1 MTSRKGS
8 PSEFVVRARGTALE
22 ARRRVRLL
30 GAGFGRG
37 FEIGIERLAP
47 AARPVG
53 LGLAAI
59 APFVTGALWFALR
72 VSLSLLAAFVD
83 FVQGTLRFLGTNA
96 GTLVA
101 GLTHR
106 LAVAVT
112 PVRALTAVCAGAA
125 VALAVSQFTDYSGVA
140 VGASSYTGDVEAVAP
155 APQTA
160 LETAGSAHLYVL
172 VPLAVLAL
180 ALTWMTAR
188 GRWKLGRAITAVG
201 LAGIVVTLAIDLP
214 QGLDAGRAGE
224 NYLGTDARLIEGFWS
239 QLAASVALVAFGP
252 LLGLYARRAG
262 SGAPTAPPS
271 RARRRRR
278 RGRRLGSP
286 QLRSGR
292 AAVARAEA
300 RT

>member
-8 PSEFVVRARGTALE
+8 PSEFMLRARGTALE
-22 ARRRVRLL
+22 VRRRLRLF
-30 GAGFGRG
+30 GRGFGRG
-37 FEIGIERLAP
+37 FETGVERLAP
-47 AARPVG
+47 AARPLG
-53 LGLAAI
+53 RGLAAI
-59 APFVTGALWFALR
+59 APSVTGALWFALR

-83 FVQGTLRFLGTNA
+83 FVHGTLRLLGTNA
-96 GTLVA
+96 GTFAA

-112 PVRALTAVCAGAA
+112 PVRALAAVCTGAA

-140 VGASSYTGDVEAVAP
+140 VGASSYSGDIEAVAP

-160 LETAGSAHLYVL
+160 LETAGSAHFYVL

-180 ALTWMTAR
+180 VLTWMTAR
-188 GRWKLGRAITAVG
+188 GRWKLGRAIAAVG

-214 QGLDAGRAGE
+214 QGLDSGRAGE
-224 NYLGTDARLIEGFWS
+224 DYLGTDARLIEGFWS

-252 LLGLYARRAG
+252 LLGLYARRAHD
-262 SGAPTAPPS
+262 GAPTAPRS

-286 QLRSGR
+286 QPRNGR